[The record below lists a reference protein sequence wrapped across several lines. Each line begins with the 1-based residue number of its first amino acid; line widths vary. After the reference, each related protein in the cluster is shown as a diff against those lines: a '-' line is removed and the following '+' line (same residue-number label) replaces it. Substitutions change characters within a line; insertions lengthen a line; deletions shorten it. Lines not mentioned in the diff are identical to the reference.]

1 MRKLTDQ
8 ELDKVSEVAVEAA
21 ETYILSRVSKKEI
34 LDLDI
39 NASIT
44 YQEVLDVDITV
55 DIDLDELSPADE
67 NELAEN
73 AVAAALK
80 KLDNFIDENFSD

>member
-1 MRKLTDQ
+1 LRKLTDE

-21 ETYILSRVSKKEI
+21 ENYILSRVSKKEI

-44 YQEVLDVDITV
+44 YQDVLNVDITV
-55 DIDLDELSPADE
+55 EIDLDELSAVDE
-67 NELAEN
+67 NEIAES
-73 AVAAALK
+73 AVDAALE
-80 KLDNFIDENFSD
+80 KLDKFIEDNFF

>member
-1 MRKLTDQ
+1 MRELTDE

-39 NASIT
+39 NANIT
-44 YQEVLDVDITV
+44 YQDVLNVDITV
-55 DIDLDELSPADE
+55 DIDLDELSAVDE

-73 AVAAALK
+73 AVEASLK
-80 KLDNFIDENFSD
+80 ELDVFIDENFR

>member
-8 ELDKVSEVAVEAA
+8 ELDEVSEVAVVAA
-21 ETYILSRVSKKEI
+21 ENYILSRVSKKEI

-39 NASIT
+39 NADIT
-44 YQEVLDVDITV
+44 YEKVLDVDVTV
-55 DIDLDELSPADE
+55 DIDLDDLSAADG

-73 AVAAALK
+73 AVEAALK
-80 KLDNFIDENFSD
+80 ALDIFIDENFR